1 MSQVEMPGRARRHLL
16 HHVGGSQ
23 VIGVGHQNLF
33 LLYGH
38 VTLAESGIFRLC
50 SQRLPI
56 DGMIRASWMV
66 RRLLEQEDSHALV
79 LVSTQLG

>member
-1 MSQVEMPGRARRHLL
+1 MLGRARRHLL

-23 VIGVGHQNLF
+23 VTGVGHQNLF

-38 VTLAESGIFRLC
+38 DTLAESGIFVSVL
-50 SQRLPI
+50 SGYLDEL

-66 RRLLEQEDSHALV
+66 RRLLEQEDSHAVV